1 MDKLLVANEH
11 SSFGREL
18 VRTKEGSPSCLPM
31 MLALLSAF
39 CALAVA
45 RTLHL
50 SPLMMLIVASFT
62 GGVIVI
68 TASVLMA
75 TKLIVFERAVVAR
88 SMVKETVIE
97 RDWIRN
103 VSSTVRNVFRQGG
116 HHSDTYRLRIDYLMG
131 SVAVFEFEWCV
142 MAYESSD
149 DSLTLLSVLNS
160 RHATRR

>member
-1 MDKLLVANEH
+1 M
-11 SSFGREL
+11 
-18 VRTKEGSPSCLPM
+18 
-31 MLALLSAF
+31 
-39 CALAVA
+39 
-45 RTLHL
+45 

-103 VSSTVRNVFRQGG
+103 VSSTVRYVYSQGG
-116 HHSDTYRLRIDYLMG
+116 HHSDTYRLRIDYQMG
-131 SVAVFEFEWCV
+131 SAAVFEFEWCV
-142 MAYESSD
+142 MVYESSD